1 MIPVVAHTVADFG
14 ERPIANA
21 FGIRVSATATFGFG
35 RSAWM
40 HRRSTIACSSGAS
53 AGVTSRAPIA
63 RSASL
68 SEPNS
73 WNAARPPAMIATVS
87 PFDARGEQGD
97 DEDDVDEP
105 EQEHRERHPDLEPGV
120 LAE

>member
-1 MIPVVAHTVADFG
+1 MIPVVAQTVAFLG

-21 FGIRVSATATFGFG
+21 FGMRVSATATFGLG

-40 HRRSTIACSSGAS
+40 HRRSIIACSSGAW

-73 WNAARPPAMIATVS
+73 WNAARPPAMIAIVT
-87 PFDARGEQGD
+87 PFAPEREQRHD
-97 DEDDVDEP
+97 QDDVDEA
-105 EQEHRERHPDLEPGV
+105 EQEHGEGHPDLEPGV